1 MSRRGTDVFRH
12 PEVGKI
18 LEHLGN
24 FEHGQLELSKGHSG
38 RVSPRRDY
46 MDLVSEGK
54 DFILSYLPLDT
65 L

>member
-1 MSRRGTDVFRH
+1 MSRRGNDVCRH
-12 PEVGKI
+12 PKIGKI
-18 LEHLGN
+18 LEHWGN
-24 FEHGQLELSKGHSG
+24 FEHGQLDLSKGHSG
-38 RVSPRRDY
+38 RVSQRGYY